1 MTRMERRR
9 RRARR
14 RRLQILVVTLEIA
27 LFVSICNAFVTGA
40 DTDELMQAG
49 EPSYQVTTLDHQEN
63 IAFRQL
69 SAVKPITL
77 EMVHTLPVEDDDTI
91 IVKAEETPAPEP
103 EYEKLYTE
111 RDVIAMAQMT
121 YGEGWITQSDTEMSW
136 IMWCVCNR
144 FDSGDPFYRNCDSLY
159 DIITQ
164 YYGTDSQQ
172 FHGYDPNNP
181 VEERLVN
188 LARDVLDRWSAE
200 KQGATDVGRTL
211 PADYLWFWGDGWHNH
226 FTNDWKGGTEY
237 DGHLG
242 TPYDN

>member
-14 RRLQILVVTLEIA
+14 RRLQILVVALVIA
-27 LFVSICNAFVTGA
+27 SFIMICNAFVAGA
-40 DTDELMQAG
+40 DQEELRRVTEARQ
-49 EPSYQVTTLDHQEN
+49 QVTNMEHRGGATFGH
-63 IAFRQL
+63 FRAATPTTMEL
-69 SAVKPITL
+69 
-77 EMVHTLPVEDDDTI
+77 VHTIPASDGFATIVEN
-91 IVKAEETPAPEP
+91 VSVSKEPEP
-103 EYEKLYTE
+103 KYQKLYTE
-111 RDVIAMAQMT
+111 RDVIAMAQMA

-136 IMWCVCNR
+136 SMWCACNR
-144 FDSGDPFYRNCDSLY
+144 FDSGDPFYRDCDSIY

-164 YYGTDSQQ
+164 ERQ
-172 FHGYDPNNP
+172 FHGYDSNNP

-211 PADYLWFWGDGWHNH
+211 PAEYLFFWGDGLHNH
-226 FTNDWKGGTEY
+226 FTTEWQGGIEY

-242 TPYDN
+242 TPYEN

>member
-9 RRARR
+9 SRSRR
-14 RRLQILVVTLEIA
+14 RRRQILVATLVTA
-27 LFVSICNAFVTGA
+27 LFVSICNALVA
-40 DTDELMQAG
+40 DAGSNELVQEL
-49 EPSYQVTTLDHQEN
+49 EPSYRATSSDFMEDIGIL
-63 IAFRQL
+63 QL
-69 SAVKPITL
+69 S
-77 EMVHTLPVEDDDTI
+77 E
-91 IVKAEETPAPEP
+91 AEEKPATGA

-111 RDVIAMAQMT
+111 QDVIAMAQMV
-121 YGEGWITQSDTEMSW
+121 YGEGWVTQSDTEMSW

-144 FDSGDPFYRNCDSLY
+144 FCSGDPFYRDCESLY

-164 YYGTDSQQ
+164 YYGTNSQQ
-172 FHGYDPNNP
+172 FHGYDPSNP

-211 PADYLWFWGDGWHNH
+211 PAECLYFWGDGQHNY
-226 FTNDWKGGTEY
+226 FTTEWQGGIEY